1 MAISIQFIG
10 VENVLNA
17 FNSRGA
23 EFWSLWQGKQF
34 LFKGVGADDLQTV
47 LDSLIN
53 SGTVAIY
60 TLKVYDDV
68 NDLSELKS
76 KTECDGSFNFRINE
90 IENKPVALNTE
101 PLYRIAARLDEI
113 EEKISGIETND
124 SDIEVKENNIVGS
137 ILGNPAVA
145 ALIPLLLEKL
155 INYLST
161 DKTTSEKK
169 NLIMNNE
176 KTVLNGIN
184 IVEQLKIFDSD
195 IENHLKV
202 LLKIA
207 QTRPDFFKVLIQN
220 LEAYV

>member
-47 LDSLIN
+47 LDSLVN